1 MDSDDNKATESEN
14 GSDNSY
20 VQVSSEDAQ
29 LHMEPGSQLP
39 LHDSPQLLSG
49 SGMTEEG
56 DFPFGEGDNT
66 ITTPPETVQVMFWC
80 RHFGILAVTT
90 HANLIPDL

>member
-14 GSDNSY
+14 GSDNSF

-29 LHMEPGSQLP
+29 LHTDTDTADPASQPP

-49 SGMTEEG
+49 SGLTEEG
-56 DFPFGEGDNT
+56 DLQFGEGDTT
-66 ITTPPETVQVMFWC
+66 ITTTQESVQVK
-80 RHFGILAVTT
+80 V
-90 HANLIPDL
+90 

>member
-1 MDSDDNKATESEN
+1 MDSDDCKATESEN

-29 LHMEPGSQLP
+29 LHTDPADPGSQQLP

-49 SGMTEEG
+49 SGIPEEG
-56 DFPFGEGDNT
+56 DLRFGEG
-66 ITTPPETVQVMFWC
+66 ITTHQESVQVMFN
-80 RHFGILAVTT
+80 GQGML
-90 HANLIPDL
+90 